1 MKQYLTATIQALSK
15 SELDELVDP
24 LVKRYIKEQDP
35 EPDIRVYSIG
45 HDGNADLHLPG
56 IGKKTITWIQAA
68 VRWVADKLKLG
79 TAVFNRHDPNTNSH
93 EGRVQI
99 GEVVGKAV
107 KQIGDRLNTLAAIY
121 IYPQFKS
128 RPLDIAS
135 IEAEIEYAHDG
146 FQAWPTAINN
156 VSGIALSNSGIDI
169 PGFPGATLLGA
180 VQAYVQAFGSA
191 IGEKTMNLSEIKQA
205 TKELG
210 LSPSQVFSIEDIFS
224 DLKVTEKVREEKKNV
239 IAGSERI
246 QSERDALKEKVVKL
260 ENEKADSDKKLQ
272 QFRMQSKGA
281 TVIDGIIADRKLD
294 DKAKAYVKRNLN
306 KFTTIA
312 TDEDT
317 LKTELGK
324 FVDAT
329 NKDYQELAKDVFGI
343 DTSKSGEGNTQ
354 QNAQQYKLP
363 PELLAGGQKR
373 TDQDAKTQVY
383 RPRDEVLRDEM
394 NPNLNPFIPG
404 GKAAKEAL
412 TTE

>member
-15 SELDELVDP
+15 NELDDIIDP
-24 LVKRYIKEQDP
+24 YFIRGIKDRDPHPEVK
-35 EPDIRVYSIG
+35 VYSIG
-45 HDGNADLHLPG
+45 HEGQANLHLPG
-56 IGKKTITWIQAA
+56 IGQKTLTWIQAA
-68 VRWVADKLKLG
+68 VHWVKDKLKVG
-79 TAVFNRHDPNTNSH
+79 TAVFDRHDPNTNSH
-93 EGRVQI
+93 EGRIQI
-99 GEVVGKAV
+99 GEVVGTAV

-128 RPLDIAS
+128 RPLDVAS

-306 KFTTIA
+306 KFTTTA
-312 TDEDT
+312 VDEDT
-317 LKTELGK
+317 LKKELGV